1 MGCHSRL
8 CGFSPK
14 RYGLFHL
21 PYVGEQY
28 WRKVLEREQAVST
41 GYTGFA
47 IPHSVSFEASS
58 NGICVAIAPGGID
71 WAGKQVYVVFLMA
84 TDF

>member
-1 MGCHSRL
+1 M
-8 CGFSPK
+8 
-14 RYGLFHL
+14 
-21 PYVGEQY
+21 GEQY

-58 NGICVAIAPGGID
+58 NGICVAIAPNGIIGPENRSMSCSS
-71 WAGKQVYVVFLMA
+71 WPSPPTPWVTFRSSMA
-84 TDF
+84 SWRKSCPITT